1 MLRQHATYRITRGGV
16 MTCYRFS
23 RWRPLW
29 RNFTFGLGLGDVT
42 FFRRSVSISIPNFCR
57 HISNHGWD
65 ITSSVLEKTSTI
77 LEFYFRFR
85 FRLHHRSR
93 HAILHQASE
102 FHSNRTT
109 YYENMTCRFFKMAT
123 AAAQYYFRFP
133 FVDVTVFR
141 RSANQISSTY
151 LNSWLRY
158 NYFCFGKTNVRHIE
172 ILLPVWI
179 STISRL

>member
-65 ITSSVLEKTSTI
+65 ITSSVLEKNV
-77 LEFYFRFR
+77 
-85 FRLHHRSR
+85 HH
-93 HAILHQASE
+93 I
-102 FHSNRTT
+102 
-109 YYENMTCRFFKMAT
+109 
-123 AAAQYYFRFP
+123 
-133 FVDVTVFR
+133 
-141 RSANQISSTY
+141 
-151 LNSWLRY
+151 
-158 NYFCFGKTNVRHIE
+158 G
-172 ILLPVWI
+172 ILLPVSI
-179 STISRL
+179 SVTSPQSACYFASGFRISFKSDHLLRKYDMSIFQDGDRGRSILLPVSICWCHCLQKVSKPNFVDISQFVAEI